1 MLIWKPCLEASS
13 SWMTFKRLHLMTS
26 LIKVLIFLMIHW
38 RESLSERRLVKLYNK
53 KSEILEEVDEDELSC
68 IKFAM
73 VLPKTILCF
82 SVKSVLV

>member
-1 MLIWKPCLEASS
+1 M
-13 SWMTFKRLHLMTS
+13 
-26 LIKVLIFLMIHW
+26 
-38 RESLSERRLVKLYNK
+38 SERRLVKLYNK